1 MIWTKIKKNIF
12 IKKLQNDGYTI
23 SDGIKY
29 GVDILVYTGNID
41 EYHAK
46 YAILFFDEQC
56 IKDIVSVQRICSSV
70 GKILVL
76 VDESFNF
83 YEKEIENKEMREINY
98 NLIIKQENK
107 NLEIFKKKE
116 IENKN

>member
-1 MIWTKIKKNIF
+1 MKTNITLATVLKKIILF
-12 IKKLQNDGYTI
+12 KKLQNDGYTI

-83 YEKEIENKEMREINY
+83 YEVERFNAQENKEM
-98 NLIIKQENK
+98 K
-107 NLEIFKKKE
+107 
-116 IENKN
+116 